1 MGTKKT
7 SDLGIASILWNKI
20 ILLQKRS
27 IFRNIVYNLFILLRL
42 HRLPKSLTDFKTNIK
57 SRIVEIIRKSNF
69 KIIKILIFI
78 SKSII

>member
-7 SDLGIASILWNKI
+7 SDLGIASILWNRI

-42 HRLPKSLTDFKTNIK
+42 HRLPKSLTDSKTNIK

>member
-27 IFRNIVYNLFILLRL
+27 IFRNIVYNLFILLIL
-42 HRLPKSLTDFKTNIK
+42 HRLPKSLTDSKTNIK

>member
-7 SDLGIASILWNKI
+7 SDLRIASILWNKI